1 MYLLLLKWLQLKLVI
16 LSMFSGILKKT
27 FVFPF
32 QAFEAEV
39 KASKGLVDNRFY
51 EYEIYIHT
59 VYKVSFI

>member
-1 MYLLLLKWLQLKLVI
+1 M